1 MADTVTKAVV
11 VSQRLPGRTLVNG
24 PRRRSPFRR
33 PTIVVVEIL
42 GLLAFWYTAVVT
54 YEWVNP
60 LFYPPPGEVLGSLR
74 DIWAEGVLT
83 KNLQFSVTVW
93 SKGYLIGAVTGVIFG
108 VVMGTSKLTYRLGA
122 PIVWSLWATPL
133 IALRPMTAV
142 WFGFGDRPIVFL
154 VFLGTFFP
162 IALNT
167 AAGAREVD
175 DGLIRAARV
184 FGANRGEV
192 FRKIRLP
199 WTRPYILAGMRLAIP
214 TSIIALLIGELLG
227 SSKGLGALIS
237 LYTSRFRTERTFAVI
252 LVLVLLSVV
261 LVQFV
266 ELLDRR
272 YRRGPQ
278 ERTLGPRR
286 ATQSDRLGDRVH
298 RRSIIQNRVL
308 RRLVKSTGWNIAVLV
323 EVGLVLLVWE
333 FLISGLDIWN
343 PQLFPPPSAILS
355 AFGDLVTGGQ
365 LGEHWL
371 FSMKNALYG
380 FLLATTVGVVV
391 GLAMSSSRWVDDLLG
406 PPFWTAY
413 SLPRI
418 ALQPLLVLW
427 MGFGSGPKILIIFL
441 MAVFP
446 ITLNTM
452 EGLRTV
458 DRSLLRAAEVYGASR
473 IQRFIKVEVPAAVP
487 LILTGIRMG
496 VARAMVGVVVGE
508 FIGGSKGL
516 GYLIDRSAFEFELDV
531 ALALTF
537 LLVVMANIGMFLV
550 DVVRRVVA
558 PWYSTTG

>member
-1 MADTVTKAVV
+1 MADTSTPVR
-11 VSQRLPGRTLVNG
+11 SRRLSSRIIVNG

-33 PTIVVVEIL
+33 PAIIVLELL
-42 GLLAFWYTAVVT
+42 GLLAFWHLAVVT
-54 YEWVNP
+54 FEWVNP
-60 LFYPPPGEVLGSLR
+60 LFYPPPGKVLGALGDLR
-74 DIWAEGVLT
+74 EEGVLA
-83 KNLQFSVTVW
+83 KNIRFSVTVW
-93 SKGYLIGAVTGVIFG
+93 GKGYLIGAVSGVAFG
-108 VVMGTSKLTYRLGA
+108 VLMGTSNATYRLGA

-142 WFGFGDRPIVFL
+142 WFGFGDRPIIFL

-175 DGLIRAARV
+175 GSLIRSARV
-184 FGANRGEV
+184 FGANRWEE

-199 WTRPYILAGMRLAIP
+199 WTRPYIFAGMRLAIP

-227 SSKGLGALIS
+227 SSKGLGAMITLN
-237 LYTSRFRTERTFAVI
+237 TSRFRTDRTFAVI
-252 LVLVLLSVV
+252 LVLVLLSVT
-261 LVQFV
+261 LVQIV
-266 ELLDRR
+266 EALDRR
-272 YRRGPQ
+272 HRGGTQ
-278 ERTLGPRR
+278 ERTLGPRV
-286 ATQSDRLGDRVH
+286 ANLVDRRGGNV
-298 RRSIIQNRVL
+298 RRRTFIRNRTA
-308 RRLVKSTGWNIAVLV
+308 RRLISKAGWNAAVVV
-323 EVGLVLLVWE
+323 EIGIVVLVWE
-333 FLISGLDIWN
+333 FLISGLQLWN
-343 PQLFPPPSAILS
+343 SRLFPPPSALFS
-355 AFGDLVTGGQ
+355 AFVDLVSSGRF
-365 LGEHWL
+365 GEHWA

-380 FLLATTVGVVV
+380 FLLATVV
-391 GLAMSSSRWVDDLLG
+391 GIAVGLVMSSSRWIDDILG

-413 SLPRI
+413 STPRI
-418 ALQPLLVLW
+418 ALQPLLVIW

-446 ITLNTM
+446 VALNTM

-458 DRSLLRAAEVYGASR
+458 DRSLLRAAEVYGANR
-473 IQRFIKVEVPAAVP
+473 LQRFVKVELPAAVP

-516 GYLIDRSAFEFELDV
+516 GYLIDRSAFEFELDT
-531 ALALTF
+531 ALALTV

-558 PWYSTTG
+558 PWYSMTA

>member
-1 MADTVTKAVV
+1 MADTSTRVR
-11 VSQRLPGRTLVNG
+11 SRRLSGRTPVNG

-33 PTIVVVEIL
+33 PAIIVLELL
-42 GLLAFWYTAVVT
+42 GLLAFWHLAVVT
-54 YEWVNP
+54 FEWVNP
-60 LFYPPPGEVLGSLR
+60 LFYPPPGKVLGALG
-74 DIWAEGVLT
+74 DLWEEGVLA
-83 KNLQFSVTVW
+83 KNIRFSVTVW
-93 SKGYLIGAVTGVIFG
+93 GKGYLIGAVSGVAFG
-108 VVMGTSKLTYRLGA
+108 VLMGTSNATYRLGA

-142 WFGFGDRPIVFL
+142 WFGFGDRPIIFL

-175 DGLIRAARV
+175 GSLIRSARV
-184 FGANRGEV
+184 FGANRWEE

-199 WTRPYILAGMRLAIP
+199 WTRPYIFAGMRLAIP

-227 SSKGLGALIS
+227 SSKGLGAMITLN
-237 LYTSRFRTERTFAVI
+237 TSRFRTDRTFAVI
-252 LVLVLLSVV
+252 LVLVLLSVT
-261 LVQFV
+261 LVQIV
-266 ELLDRR
+266 EALDRR
-272 YRRGPQ
+272 HRGGTQ
-278 ERTLGPRR
+278 ERTLGPRV
-286 ATQSDRLGDRVH
+286 ANLVDRRGGNV
-298 RRSIIQNRVL
+298 RRRTFIRNRTA
-308 RRLVKSTGWNIAVLV
+308 RRLISKAGWNAAVVV
-323 EVGLVLLVWE
+323 EIGIVVLVWE
-333 FLISGLDIWN
+333 FLISGLQLWN
-343 PQLFPPPSAILS
+343 SRLFPPPSALFS
-355 AFGDLVTGGQ
+355 AFVDLVSSGRF
-365 LGEHWL
+365 GEHWA

-380 FLLATTVGVVV
+380 FLLATVV
-391 GLAMSSSRWVDDLLG
+391 GIAVGLVMSSSRWIDDILG

-413 SLPRI
+413 STPRI
-418 ALQPLLVLW
+418 ALQPLLVIW

-446 ITLNTM
+446 VALNTM

-458 DRSLLRAAEVYGASR
+458 DRSLLRAAEVYGANR
-473 IQRFIKVEVPAAVP
+473 LQRFVKVELPAAVP

-516 GYLIDRSAFEFELDV
+516 GYLIDRSAFEFELDT
-531 ALALTF
+531 ALALTV

-558 PWYSTTG
+558 PWYSMTA

>member
-1 MADTVTKAVV
+1 MADTSTPVR
-11 VSQRLPGRTLVNG
+11 SRRLSSRIIVNG

-33 PTIVVVEIL
+33 PTIVVLELL
-42 GLLAFWYTAVVT
+42 GLLAFWHLAVVT
-54 YEWVNP
+54 FEWVNP
-60 LFYPPPGEVLGSLR
+60 LFYPPPGKVLGALG
-74 DIWAEGVLT
+74 DLWEEGVLA
-83 KNLQFSVTVW
+83 KNIRFSVTVW
-93 SKGYLIGAVTGVIFG
+93 GKGYLIGAVSGVAFG
-108 VVMGTSKLTYRLGA
+108 VLMGTSNATYRLGA

-142 WFGFGDRPIVFL
+142 WFGFGDRPIIFL

-175 DGLIRAARV
+175 GSLIRSARV
-184 FGANRGEV
+184 FGANRWEE

-199 WTRPYILAGMRLAIP
+199 WTRPYIFAGMRLAIP

-227 SSKGLGALIS
+227 SSKGLGAMITLN
-237 LYTSRFRTERTFAVI
+237 TSRFRTDRTFAVI
-252 LVLVLLSVV
+252 LVLVLLSVT
-261 LVQFV
+261 LVQIV
-266 ELLDRR
+266 EALDRR
-272 YRRGPQ
+272 HRGGTQ
-278 ERTLGPRR
+278 ERTLGPRV
-286 ATQSDRLGDRVH
+286 ANLVDRRGGNV
-298 RRSIIQNRVL
+298 RRRTFIRNRTA
-308 RRLVKSTGWNIAVLV
+308 RRLVSKAGWNAAVVV
-323 EVGLVLLVWE
+323 EIGIVVLVWE
-333 FLISGLDIWN
+333 FLISGLQLWN
-343 PQLFPPPSAILS
+343 SRLFPPPSALFS
-355 AFGDLVTGGQ
+355 AFVDLVSSGRF
-365 LGEHWL
+365 GEHWA

-380 FLLATTVGVVV
+380 FLLATVV
-391 GLAMSSSRWVDDLLG
+391 GIAVGLVMSSSRWIDDILG

-413 SLPRI
+413 STPRI
-418 ALQPLLVLW
+418 ALQPLLVIW

-446 ITLNTM
+446 VALNTM

-458 DRSLLRAAEVYGASR
+458 DRSLLRAAEVYGANR
-473 IQRFIKVEVPAAVP
+473 LQRFVKVELPAAVP

-516 GYLIDRSAFEFELDV
+516 GYLIDRSAFEFELDT
-531 ALALTF
+531 ALALTV

-558 PWYSTTG
+558 PWYSMTA

>member
-1 MADTVTKAVV
+1 M
-11 VSQRLPGRTLVNG
+11 
-24 PRRRSPFRR
+24 
-33 PTIVVVEIL
+33 IVVVEIL
-42 GLLAFWYTAVVT
+42 GLLAFWYTTVVIF
-54 YEWVNP
+54 EWVNP
-60 LFYPPPGEVLGSLR
+60 LFYPPPGEVLGALR
-74 DIWAEGVLT
+74 DIWDEGVLT

-93 SKGYLIGAVTGVIFG
+93 SKGYLIGAVTGVVFG
-108 VVMGTSKLTYRLGA
+108 VVMGTSNLTYRLGA

-175 DGLIRAARV
+175 GGLIRAARV

-227 SSKGLGALIS
+227 SSKGLGALITV
-237 LYTSRFRTERTFAVI
+237 YTSRFRTERTFAVI
-252 LVLVLLSVV
+252 LVLVVLSVA

-266 ELLDRR
+266 ELLDRH

-278 ERTLGPRR
+278 ERTLGPRM
-286 ATQSDRLGDRVH
+286 ATQSDRRGDRVH
-298 RRSIIQNRVL
+298 RRSTIQNRTV
-308 RRLVKSTGWNIAVLV
+308 RRLVKSTGWNIAVLA
-323 EVGLVLLVWE
+323 EVGIVLLIWE
-333 FLISGLDIWN
+333 FLVSGLDIWN
-343 PQLFPPPSAILS
+343 PRLFPPPSALLS
-355 AFGDLVTGGQ
+355 AFGDLVSSGR

-380 FLLATTVGVVV
+380 FLLATIVGVVI
-391 GLAMSSSRWVDDLLG
+391 GLVMSSSRWIDDLLG
-406 PPFWTAY
+406 PPFWVAY
-413 SLPRI
+413 STPRI

-427 MGFGSGPKILIIFL
+427 MGFGPGPKILIIFL

-446 ITLNTM
+446 IALNTM

-473 IQRFIKVEVPAAVP
+473 LQRFVKVEMPAAVP

-516 GYLIDRSAFEFELDV
+516 GYLIDRSAFEFELDI
-531 ALALTF
+531 ALALTV

>member
-1 MADTVTKAVV
+1 MADTSTRVR
-11 VSQRLPGRTLVNG
+11 SRRLSGRTPVNG

-33 PTIVVVEIL
+33 PTIIVLELL
-42 GLLAFWYTAVVT
+42 GMLAFWHLAVVT
-54 YEWVNP
+54 FEWVNP
-60 LFYPPPGEVLGSLR
+60 LFYPPPGKVLGALG
-74 DIWAEGVLT
+74 DLWEEGVLAE
-83 KNLQFSVTVW
+83 NIRFSVTVW
-93 SKGYLIGAVTGVIFG
+93 SKGYLIGAVSGVAFG
-108 VVMGTSKLTYRLGA
+108 VLMGTSNATYRLGA

-142 WFGFGDRPIVFL
+142 WFGFGDRPIIFL

-175 DGLIRAARV
+175 GSLIRSARV
-184 FGANRGEV
+184 FGANRWEE

-199 WTRPYILAGMRLAIP
+199 WTRPYIFAGMRLAIP

-227 SSKGLGALIS
+227 SSKGLGALIT
-237 LYTSRFRTERTFAVI
+237 LNTSRFRTDRTFAVI
-252 LVLVLLSVV
+252 LVLVLLSVT
-261 LVQFV
+261 LVQIV
-266 ELLDRR
+266 EALDHRH
-272 YRRGPQ
+272 RGGTQ
-278 ERTLGPRR
+278 ERTLGPRV
-286 ATQSDRLGDRVH
+286 ANLGDRSGGNV
-298 RRSIIQNRVL
+298 RRRTFIRNRTA
-308 RRLVKSTGWNIAVLV
+308 RRLISKAGWNAAVVV
-323 EVGLVLLVWE
+323 EVGIVVLVWE
-333 FLISGLDIWN
+333 FLISGLQVWN
-343 PQLFPPPSAILS
+343 SRLFPPPSELFG
-355 AFGDLVTGGQ
+355 AFVDLVSSGRF
-365 LGEHWL
+365 GEHWV

-380 FLLATTVGVVV
+380 FLLATIVGIAV
-391 GLAMSSSRWVDDLLG
+391 GLLMSSSRWIDDILG

-413 SLPRI
+413 STPRI
-418 ALQPLLVLW
+418 ALQPLLVIW

-446 ITLNTM
+446 VALNTM

-458 DRSLLRAAEVYGASR
+458 DRSLLRAAEVYGANR
-473 IQRFIKVEVPAAVP
+473 LQRFVKVELPAAVP

-516 GYLIDRSAFEFELDV
+516 GYLIDRSAFEFELDT
-531 ALALTF
+531 ALALTV

-558 PWYSTTG
+558 PWYSMTA

>member
-1 MADTVTKAVV
+1 MADAGTTEVV
-11 VSQRLPGRTLVNG
+11 GAQRLRSRTLVNG
-24 PRRRSPFRR
+24 PRPRSPFRR
-33 PTIVVVEIL
+33 PAIVIVEIL
-42 GLLAFWYTAVVT
+42 GLLTFWYMAVVT
-54 YEWVNP
+54 FEWVNP
-60 LFYPPPGEVLGSLR
+60 LFYPPPGEVLGALG
-74 DIWAEGVLT
+74 DIWDEGVLT
-83 KNLQFSVTVW
+83 KNLRFSVTVW
-93 SKGYLIGAVTGVIFG
+93 SKGYFIGAVTGVIFG
-108 VVMGTSKLTYRLGA
+108 VIMGTSNVTYRLGA

-154 VFLGTFFP
+154 VILGTFFP

-175 DGLIRAARV
+175 GGLIRAARV
-184 FGANRGEV
+184 FGAGRSEV

-227 SSKGLGALIS
+227 SSKGLGSLITI
-237 LYTSRFRTERTFAVI
+237 YTSRFRTERTFAVI
-252 LVLVLLSVV
+252 LVLVLLSVA

-272 YRRGPQ
+272 YKRGPQ
-278 ERTLGPRR
+278 ERTLGPRVANQTASQAGPGR
-286 ATQSDRLGDRVH
+286 
-298 RRSIIQNRVL
+298 RRSTIQNRSV
-308 RRLVKSTGWNIAVLV
+308 RRLVKSTGWNLAVLV
-323 EVGLVLLVWE
+323 EVGLVLLLWE
-333 FLISGLDIWN
+333 FLISGLEIWN
-343 PQLFPPPSAILS
+343 PRLFPPPSALLS
-355 AFGDLVTGGQ
+355 AFGDLVSSGR

-380 FLLATTVGVVV
+380 FLLATIVGIVIGV
-391 GLAMSSSRWVDDLLG
+391 AMSSSRWADDLLG
-406 PPFWTAY
+406 PPFWAAY

-446 ITLNTM
+446 IALNTM

-458 DRSLLRAAEVYGASR
+458 DRSLLSAAQVYGASR
-473 IQRFIKVEVPAAVP
+473 LQRFYKVEIPAAVP

-516 GYLIDRSAFEFELDV
+516 GYLIDRSAYEFELDT
-531 ALALTF
+531 ALALTL
-537 LLVVMANIGMFLV
+537 LLVVMANVGMFLV
-550 DVVRRVVA
+550 DVARRIVA
-558 PWYSTTG
+558 PWYSNSG

>member
-1 MADTVTKAVV
+1 MADTSTPVR
-11 VSQRLPGRTLVNG
+11 SRRLSSRIIVNG

-33 PTIVVVEIL
+33 PAIIVLELL
-42 GLLAFWYTAVVT
+42 GLLAFWHLAVVT
-54 YEWVNP
+54 FEWVNP
-60 LFYPPPGEVLGSLR
+60 LFYPPPGKVLGALG
-74 DIWAEGVLT
+74 DLWEEGVLA
-83 KNLQFSVTVW
+83 KNIRFSVTVW
-93 SKGYLIGAVTGVIFG
+93 GKGYLIGAVSGVAFG
-108 VVMGTSKLTYRLGA
+108 VLMGTSNATYRLGA

-142 WFGFGDRPIVFL
+142 WFGFGDRPIIFL

-175 DGLIRAARV
+175 GSLIRSARV
-184 FGANRGEV
+184 FGANRWEE

-199 WTRPYILAGMRLAIP
+199 WTRPYIFAGMRLAIP

-227 SSKGLGALIS
+227 SSKGLGAMITLN
-237 LYTSRFRTERTFAVI
+237 TSRFRTDRTFAVI
-252 LVLVLLSVV
+252 LVLVLLSVT
-261 LVQFV
+261 LVQIV
-266 ELLDRR
+266 EALDRR
-272 YRRGPQ
+272 HRGGTQ
-278 ERTLGPRR
+278 ERTLGPRV
-286 ATQSDRLGDRVH
+286 ANLVDRRGGNV
-298 RRSIIQNRVL
+298 RRRTFIRNRTA
-308 RRLVKSTGWNIAVLV
+308 RRLVSKAGWNAAVVV
-323 EVGLVLLVWE
+323 EIGIVVLVWE
-333 FLISGLDIWN
+333 FLISGLQLWN
-343 PQLFPPPSAILS
+343 SRLFPPPSALFS
-355 AFGDLVTGGQ
+355 AFVDLVSSGRF
-365 LGEHWL
+365 GEHWA

-380 FLLATTVGVVV
+380 FLLATVV
-391 GLAMSSSRWVDDLLG
+391 GIAVGLVMSSSRWIDDILG

-413 SLPRI
+413 STPRI
-418 ALQPLLVLW
+418 ALQPLLVIW

-446 ITLNTM
+446 VALNTM

-458 DRSLLRAAEVYGASR
+458 DRSLLRAAEVYGANR
-473 IQRFIKVEVPAAVP
+473 LQRFVKVELPAAVP

-516 GYLIDRSAFEFELDV
+516 GYLIDRSAFEFELDT
-531 ALALTF
+531 ALALTV

-558 PWYSTTG
+558 PWYSMTA

>member
-1 MADTVTKAVV
+1 MADTSTPVR
-11 VSQRLPGRTLVNG
+11 SRRLSSRIIVNG

-33 PTIVVVEIL
+33 PAIIVLELL
-42 GLLAFWYTAVVT
+42 GLLAFWHLAVVT
-54 YEWVNP
+54 FEWVNP
-60 LFYPPPGEVLGSLR
+60 LFYPPPGKVLGALG
-74 DIWAEGVLT
+74 DLWEEGVLA
-83 KNLQFSVTVW
+83 KNIRFSVTVW
-93 SKGYLIGAVTGVIFG
+93 GKGYLIGAVSGVAFG
-108 VVMGTSKLTYRLGA
+108 VLMGTSNATYRLGA

-142 WFGFGDRPIVFL
+142 WFGFGDRPIIFL

-175 DGLIRAARV
+175 GSLIRSARV
-184 FGANRGEV
+184 FGANRWEE

-199 WTRPYILAGMRLAIP
+199 WTRPYIFAGMRLAIP

-227 SSKGLGALIS
+227 SSKGLGAMITLN
-237 LYTSRFRTERTFAVI
+237 TSRFRTDRTFAVI
-252 LVLVLLSVV
+252 LVLVLLSVT
-261 LVQFV
+261 LVQIV
-266 ELLDRR
+266 EALDRR
-272 YRRGPQ
+272 HRGGTQ
-278 ERTLGPRR
+278 ERTLGPRV
-286 ATQSDRLGDRVH
+286 ANLVDRRGGNV
-298 RRSIIQNRVL
+298 RRRTFIRNRTA
-308 RRLVKSTGWNIAVLV
+308 RRLISKAGWNAAVVV
-323 EVGLVLLVWE
+323 EIGIVVLVWE
-333 FLISGLDIWN
+333 FLISGLQLWN
-343 PQLFPPPSAILS
+343 SRLFPPPSALFS
-355 AFGDLVTGGQ
+355 AFVDLVSSGRF
-365 LGEHWL
+365 GEHWA

-380 FLLATTVGVVV
+380 FLLATVV
-391 GLAMSSSRWVDDLLG
+391 GIAVGLVMSSSRWIDDILG

-413 SLPRI
+413 STPRI
-418 ALQPLLVLW
+418 ALQPLLVIW

-446 ITLNTM
+446 VALNTM

-458 DRSLLRAAEVYGASR
+458 DRSLLRAAEVYGANR
-473 IQRFIKVEVPAAVP
+473 LQRFVKVELPAAVP

-516 GYLIDRSAFEFELDV
+516 GYLIDRSAFEFELDT
-531 ALALTF
+531 ALALTV

-558 PWYSTTG
+558 PWYSMTA

>member
-1 MADTVTKAVV
+1 MADTSTPVR
-11 VSQRLPGRTLVNG
+11 SRRLSSRIIVNG

-33 PTIVVVEIL
+33 PAIIVLELL
-42 GLLAFWYTAVVT
+42 GLLAFWHLAVVT
-54 YEWVNP
+54 FEWVNP
-60 LFYPPPGEVLGSLR
+60 LFYPPPGKVRGALGDL
-74 DIWAEGVLT
+74 WEEGVLA
-83 KNLQFSVTVW
+83 KNIRFSVTVW
-93 SKGYLIGAVTGVIFG
+93 GKGYLIGAVSGVAFG
-108 VVMGTSKLTYRLGA
+108 VLMGTSNATYRLGA

-142 WFGFGDRPIVFL
+142 WFGFGDRPIIFL

-175 DGLIRAARV
+175 GSLIRSARV
-184 FGANRGEV
+184 FGANRWEE

-199 WTRPYILAGMRLAIP
+199 WTRPYIFAGMRLAIP

-227 SSKGLGALIS
+227 SSKGLGAMITLN
-237 LYTSRFRTERTFAVI
+237 TSRFRTDRTFAVI
-252 LVLVLLSVV
+252 LVLVLLSVT
-261 LVQFV
+261 LVQIV
-266 ELLDRR
+266 EALDRR
-272 YRRGPQ
+272 HRGGTQ
-278 ERTLGPRR
+278 ERTLGPRV
-286 ATQSDRLGDRVH
+286 ANLVDRRGGNV
-298 RRSIIQNRVL
+298 RRRTFIRNRTA
-308 RRLVKSTGWNIAVLV
+308 RRLISKAGWNAAVVV
-323 EVGLVLLVWE
+323 EIGIVVLVWE
-333 FLISGLDIWN
+333 FLISGLQLWN
-343 PQLFPPPSAILS
+343 SRLFPPPSALFS
-355 AFGDLVTGGQ
+355 AFVDLVSSGRF
-365 LGEHWL
+365 GEHWA

-380 FLLATTVGVVV
+380 FLLATVV
-391 GLAMSSSRWVDDLLG
+391 GIAVGLVMSSSRWIDDILG

-413 SLPRI
+413 STPRI
-418 ALQPLLVLW
+418 ALQPLLVIW

-446 ITLNTM
+446 VALNTM

-458 DRSLLRAAEVYGASR
+458 DRSLLRAAEVYGANR
-473 IQRFIKVEVPAAVP
+473 LQRFVKVELPAAVP

-516 GYLIDRSAFEFELDV
+516 GYLIDRSAFEFERDT
-531 ALALTF
+531 ALALTV

-558 PWYSTTG
+558 PWYSMTA

>member
-1 MADTVTKAVV
+1 MADTSTPVR
-11 VSQRLPGRTLVNG
+11 SRRLSSRIIVNG

-33 PTIVVVEIL
+33 PTIVVLELL
-42 GLLAFWYTAVVT
+42 GLLAFWHLAVVT
-54 YEWVNP
+54 FEWVNP
-60 LFYPPPGEVLGSLR
+60 LFYPPPGKVLGALG
-74 DIWAEGVLT
+74 DLWEEGVLA
-83 KNLQFSVTVW
+83 KNIRFSVTVW
-93 SKGYLIGAVTGVIFG
+93 GKGYLIGAVSGVAFG
-108 VVMGTSKLTYRLGA
+108 VLMGTSNATYRLGA

-142 WFGFGDRPIVFL
+142 WFGFGDRPIIFL

-175 DGLIRAARV
+175 GSLIRSARV
-184 FGANRGEV
+184 FGANRWEE

-199 WTRPYILAGMRLAIP
+199 WTRPYIFAGMRLAIP

-227 SSKGLGALIS
+227 SSKGLGAMITLN
-237 LYTSRFRTERTFAVI
+237 TSRFRTDRTFAVI
-252 LVLVLLSVV
+252 LVLVLLSVT
-261 LVQFV
+261 LVQIV
-266 ELLDRR
+266 EALDRR
-272 YRRGPQ
+272 HRGGTQ
-278 ERTLGPRR
+278 ERTLGPRV
-286 ATQSDRLGDRVH
+286 ANLVDRRGGNV
-298 RRSIIQNRVL
+298 RRRTFIRNRTA
-308 RRLVKSTGWNIAVLV
+308 RRLISKAGWNAAVVV
-323 EVGLVLLVWE
+323 EIGIVVLVWE
-333 FLISGLDIWN
+333 FLISGLQLWN
-343 PQLFPPPSAILS
+343 SRLFPPPSALFS
-355 AFGDLVTGGQ
+355 AFVDLVSSGRF
-365 LGEHWL
+365 GEHWA

-380 FLLATTVGVVV
+380 FLLATVV
-391 GLAMSSSRWVDDLLG
+391 GIAVGLVMSSSRWIDDILG

-413 SLPRI
+413 STPRI
-418 ALQPLLVLW
+418 ALQPLLVIW

-446 ITLNTM
+446 VALNTM

-458 DRSLLRAAEVYGASR
+458 DRSLLRAAEVYGANR
-473 IQRFIKVEVPAAVP
+473 LQRFVKVELPAAVP

-516 GYLIDRSAFEFELDV
+516 GYLIDRSAFEFELDT
-531 ALALTF
+531 ALALTV

-558 PWYSTTG
+558 PWYSITA

>member
-1 MADTVTKAVV
+1 MADTSTRVR
-11 VSQRLPGRTLVNG
+11 SRRLSGRTPVNG

-33 PTIVVVEIL
+33 PTIIVLELL
-42 GLLAFWYTAVVT
+42 GMLAFWHLAVVT
-54 YEWVNP
+54 FEWVNP
-60 LFYPPPGEVLGSLR
+60 LFYPPPGKVLGALG
-74 DIWAEGVLT
+74 DLWEEGVLAE
-83 KNLQFSVTVW
+83 NIRFSVTVW
-93 SKGYLIGAVTGVIFG
+93 SKGYLIGAVSGVAFG
-108 VVMGTSKLTYRLGA
+108 VLMGTSNATYRLGA

-142 WFGFGDRPIVFL
+142 WFGFGDRPIIFL

-175 DGLIRAARV
+175 GSLIRSARV
-184 FGANRGEV
+184 FGANRWEE

-199 WTRPYILAGMRLAIP
+199 WTRPYIFAGMRLAIP

-227 SSKGLGALIS
+227 SSKGLGAMITLN
-237 LYTSRFRTERTFAVI
+237 TSRFRTDRTFAVI
-252 LVLVLLSVV
+252 LVLVLLSVT
-261 LVQFV
+261 LVQIV
-266 ELLDRR
+266 EALDRR
-272 YRRGPQ
+272 HRGGTQ
-278 ERTLGPRR
+278 ERTLGPRV
-286 ATQSDRLGDRVH
+286 ANLVDRRGGNV
-298 RRSIIQNRVL
+298 RRRTFIRNRTA
-308 RRLVKSTGWNIAVLV
+308 RRLISKAGWNAAVVV
-323 EVGLVLLVWE
+323 EIGIVVLVWE
-333 FLISGLDIWN
+333 FLISGLQLWN
-343 PQLFPPPSAILS
+343 SRLFPPPSALFS
-355 AFGDLVTGGQ
+355 AFVDLVSSGRF
-365 LGEHWL
+365 GEHWA

-380 FLLATTVGVVV
+380 FLLATVV
-391 GLAMSSSRWVDDLLG
+391 GIAVGLVMSSSRWIDDILG

-413 SLPRI
+413 STPRI
-418 ALQPLLVLW
+418 ALQPLLVIW

-446 ITLNTM
+446 VALNTM

-458 DRSLLRAAEVYGASR
+458 DRSLLRAAEVYGANR
-473 IQRFIKVEVPAAVP
+473 LQRFVKVELPAAVP

-516 GYLIDRSAFEFELDV
+516 GYLIDRSAFEFELDT
-531 ALALTF
+531 ALALTV

-558 PWYSTTG
+558 PWYSMTA

>member
-1 MADTVTKAVV
+1 MADTSTPVR
-11 VSQRLPGRTLVNG
+11 SRRLSSRIIVNG

-33 PTIVVVEIL
+33 PTIVVLELL
-42 GLLAFWYTAVVT
+42 GLLAFWHLAVVT
-54 YEWVNP
+54 FEWVNP
-60 LFYPPPGEVLGSLR
+60 LFYPPPGKVLGALG
-74 DIWAEGVLT
+74 DLWEEGVLA
-83 KNLQFSVTVW
+83 KNIRFSVTVW
-93 SKGYLIGAVTGVIFG
+93 GKGYLIGAVSGVAFG
-108 VVMGTSKLTYRLGA
+108 VLMGTSNATYRLGA

-142 WFGFGDRPIVFL
+142 WFGFGDRPIIFL

-175 DGLIRAARV
+175 GSLIRSARV
-184 FGANRGEV
+184 FGANRWEE

-199 WTRPYILAGMRLAIP
+199 WTRPYIFAGMRLAIP

-227 SSKGLGALIS
+227 SSKGLGAMITLN
-237 LYTSRFRTERTFAVI
+237 TSRFRTDRTFAVI
-252 LVLVLLSVV
+252 LVLVLLSVT
-261 LVQFV
+261 LVQIV
-266 ELLDRR
+266 EALDRR
-272 YRRGPQ
+272 HRGGTQ
-278 ERTLGPRR
+278 ERTLGPRV
-286 ATQSDRLGDRVH
+286 ANLVDRRGGNV
-298 RRSIIQNRVL
+298 RRRTFIRNRTA
-308 RRLVKSTGWNIAVLV
+308 RRLISKAGWNAAVVV
-323 EVGLVLLVWE
+323 EIGIVVLVWE
-333 FLISGLDIWN
+333 FLISGLQLWN
-343 PQLFPPPSAILS
+343 SRLFPPPSALFS
-355 AFGDLVTGGQ
+355 AFVDLVSSGRF
-365 LGEHWL
+365 GEHWA

-380 FLLATTVGVVV
+380 FLLATVV
-391 GLAMSSSRWVDDLLG
+391 GIAVGLVMSSSRWIDDILG

-413 SLPRI
+413 STPRI
-418 ALQPLLVLW
+418 ALQPLLVIW

-446 ITLNTM
+446 VALNTM

-458 DRSLLRAAEVYGASR
+458 DRSLLRAAEVYGANR
-473 IQRFIKVEVPAAVP
+473 LQRFVKVELPAAVP

-516 GYLIDRSAFEFELDV
+516 GYLIDRSAFEFELDT
-531 ALALTF
+531 ALALTV

-558 PWYSTTG
+558 PWYSMTA

>member
-1 MADTVTKAVV
+1 
-11 VSQRLPGRTLVNG
+11 
-24 PRRRSPFRR
+24 
-33 PTIVVVEIL
+33 VVE
-42 GLLAFWYTAVVT
+42 LLALLVFWYLAVVT
-54 YEWVNP
+54 FEWVNP
-60 LFYPPPGEVLGSLR
+60 LFYPPPGKVLGALG
-74 DIWAEGVLT
+74 DLWEEGVLAE
-83 KNLQFSVTVW
+83 NLRFSITVW
-93 SKGYLIGAVTGVIFG
+93 SKGYLIGAVTGVLFG
-108 VVMGTSKLTYRLGA
+108 IAMGTSNITYKLGA

-154 VFLGTFFP
+154 VVLGTFFP

-175 DGLIRAARV
+175 AGLMRMAHV
-184 FGANRGEV
+184 FGANRFEV

-199 WTRPYILAGMRLAIP
+199 WTRPYILSGMRLAIP

-227 SSKGLGALIS
+227 SSRGLGALIT

-252 LVLVLLSVV
+252 LVLVVLSVA
-261 LVQFV
+261 LVQIV
-266 ELLDRR
+266 EFLDRR
-272 YRRGPQ
+272 YRAGSQ

-286 ATQSDRLGDRVH
+286 IDAADRPGARSNRRPLIANRAARRVA
-298 RRSIIQNRVL
+298 
-308 RRLVKSTGWNIAVLV
+308 KAMGWKAAVAGEIGV
-323 EVGLVLLVWE
+323 VLLLWE
-333 FLISGLDIWN
+333 FLVSGLGLWN
-343 PQLFPPPSAILS
+343 PRMFPPPSALLR
-355 AFGDLVTGGQ
+355 AFGDLVSSGK
-365 LGEHWL
+365 LGDHWA

-380 FLLATTVGVVV
+380 FLLASLVGIVIGV
-391 GLAMSSSRWVDDLLG
+391 LMSSSRWLDDLLG

-446 ITLNTM
+446 IALNTM

-458 DRSLLRAAEVYGASR
+458 DRSLLRAAEVYGANR
-473 IQRFIKVEVPAAVP
+473 LQRFVKVEIPAAVP
-487 LILTGIRMG
+487 LVLTGIRMG

-516 GYLIDRSAFEFELDV
+516 GYLIDRSAYEFELDT
-531 ALALTF
+531 ALALTL
-537 LLVVMANIGMFLV
+537 LLVVMANVGMFFV
-550 DVVRRVVA
+550 DVVRRLVA
-558 PWYSTTG
+558 PWYSFTN

>member
-1 MADTVTKAVV
+1 MADTSTPVR
-11 VSQRLPGRTLVNG
+11 SRRLSSRIIVNG

-33 PTIVVVEIL
+33 PAIIVLELL
-42 GLLAFWYTAVVT
+42 GLLAFWHLAVVT
-54 YEWVNP
+54 FEWVNP
-60 LFYPPPGEVLGSLR
+60 LFYPPPGKVLGALG
-74 DIWAEGVLT
+74 DLWEEGVLA
-83 KNLQFSVTVW
+83 KNIRFSVTVW
-93 SKGYLIGAVTGVIFG
+93 GKGYLIGAVSGVAFG
-108 VVMGTSKLTYRLGA
+108 VLMGTSNATYRLGA

-142 WFGFGDRPIVFL
+142 WFGFGDRPIIFL

-175 DGLIRAARV
+175 GSLIRSARV
-184 FGANRGEV
+184 FGANRWEE

-199 WTRPYILAGMRLAIP
+199 WTRPYIFAGMRLAIP

-227 SSKGLGALIS
+227 SSKGLGAMITLN
-237 LYTSRFRTERTFAVI
+237 TSRFRTDRTFAVI
-252 LVLVLLSVV
+252 LVLVLLSVT
-261 LVQFV
+261 LVQIV
-266 ELLDRR
+266 EALDRR
-272 YRRGPQ
+272 HRGGTQ
-278 ERTLGPRR
+278 ERTLGPRV
-286 ATQSDRLGDRVH
+286 ANLVDRRGGNV
-298 RRSIIQNRVL
+298 RRRTFIRNRTA
-308 RRLVKSTGWNIAVLV
+308 RRLISKAGWNAAVVV
-323 EVGLVLLVWE
+323 EIGIVVLVWE
-333 FLISGLDIWN
+333 FLISGLQLWN
-343 PQLFPPPSAILS
+343 SRLFPPPSALFS
-355 AFGDLVTGGQ
+355 AFVDLVSSGRF
-365 LGEHWL
+365 GEHWA

-380 FLLATTVGVVV
+380 FLLATVV
-391 GLAMSSSRWVDDLLG
+391 GIAVGLVMSSSRWIDDILG

-413 SLPRI
+413 STPRI
-418 ALQPLLVLW
+418 ALQPLLVIW

-446 ITLNTM
+446 VALNTM

-458 DRSLLRAAEVYGASR
+458 DRSLLRAAEVYGANR
-473 IQRFIKVEVPAAVP
+473 LQRFVKVELPAAVP

-516 GYLIDRSAFEFELDV
+516 GYPIDRSAFEFELDT
-531 ALALTF
+531 ALALTV

-558 PWYSTTG
+558 PWYSMTA

>member
-1 MADTVTKAVV
+1 MADTSTPVR
-11 VSQRLPGRTLVNG
+11 SRRLSSRIIVNG

-33 PTIVVVEIL
+33 PAIIVLELL
-42 GLLAFWYTAVVT
+42 GLLAFWHLAVVT
-54 YEWVNP
+54 FEWVNP
-60 LFYPPPGEVLGSLR
+60 LFYPPPGKVLGALG
-74 DIWAEGVLT
+74 DLWEEGVLAE
-83 KNLQFSVTVW
+83 NIQFSVTVW
-93 SKGYLIGAVTGVIFG
+93 SKGYLIGAVSGVAFG
-108 VVMGTSKLTYRLGA
+108 VLMGTSNATYRLGA

-142 WFGFGDRPIVFL
+142 WFGFGDRPIIFL

-175 DGLIRAARV
+175 GSLIRSARV
-184 FGANRGEV
+184 FGANRWEE

-199 WTRPYILAGMRLAIP
+199 WTRPYIFAGMRLAIP

-227 SSKGLGALIS
+227 SSKGLGAMITLN
-237 LYTSRFRTERTFAVI
+237 TSRFRTDRTFAVI
-252 LVLVLLSVV
+252 LVLVLLSVT
-261 LVQFV
+261 LVQIV
-266 ELLDRR
+266 EALDRR
-272 YRRGPQ
+272 HRGGTQ
-278 ERTLGPRR
+278 ERTLGPRV
-286 ATQSDRLGDRVH
+286 ANLVDRRGGNV
-298 RRSIIQNRVL
+298 RRRTFIRNRTA
-308 RRLVKSTGWNIAVLV
+308 RRFISKAGWNAAVVV
-323 EVGLVLLVWE
+323 EIGIVVLVWE
-333 FLISGLDIWN
+333 FLISGLQLWN
-343 PQLFPPPSAILS
+343 SRLFPPPSALFS
-355 AFGDLVTGGQ
+355 AFVDLVSSGRF
-365 LGEHWL
+365 GEHWA

-380 FLLATTVGVVV
+380 FLLATVV
-391 GLAMSSSRWVDDLLG
+391 GIAVGLVMSSSRWIDDILG

-413 SLPRI
+413 STPRI
-418 ALQPLLVLW
+418 ALQPLLVIW

-446 ITLNTM
+446 IALNTM

-458 DRSLLRAAEVYGASR
+458 DRSLLRAAEVYGANR
-473 IQRFIKVEVPAAVP
+473 LQRFVKVELPAAVP

-516 GYLIDRSAFEFELDV
+516 GYLIDRSAFEFELDT
-531 ALALTF
+531 ALALTV

-558 PWYSTTG
+558 PWYSMTA